1 MHWPGCRDHA
11 EPRNLSMGST
21 VPALFDGVSKF
32 REGQSASLASFMMDA
47 SNKARKTTVNANL
60 GSNAQVRVQV
70 VPAGWQKGLTTGA
83 AQNGARDTPDRAPS
97 SCCALQRRNMVNKL
111 MFRRRFDFSFC
122 RSPFRI
128 LTPLLPRSWF
138 LALPLDKHLAQFG
151 PAFKTLAQHI
161 ALCFN

>member
-1 MHWPGCRDHA
+1 
-11 EPRNLSMGST
+11 MG
-21 VPALFDGVSKF
+21 PKAPFEDGASKF
-32 REGQSASLASFMMDA
+32 REGQRASLASFMMDA
-47 SNKARKTTVNANL
+47 SKKARKTTVNTNM

-70 VPAGWQKGLTTGA
+70 LPAGRWQKGLTTGA

-111 MFRRRFDFSFC
+111 MFRRRADFSFC
-122 RSPFRI
+122 RSPFRS

-138 LALPLDKHLAQFG
+138 LALPLGKHLAPQFG
-151 PAFKTLAQHI
+151 AFKTLAQHI